1 MRANPDQVLAG
12 GYAVSN
18 FRALPIAHHLNRSG
32 SHSKNY
38 PDCSQIS
45 CTSVLLRDYDLG
57 SWRAG
62 FPMTLEDISAD
73 IIERSGEPGIWAVI
87 VRRDEGGD
95 GLVGEDCLMT
105 HTRAKP
111 MLKFTPIE
119 CVRLEAL
126 F

>member
-45 CTSVLLRDYDLG
+45 CTSVQLRDYDLG

-73 IIERSGEPGIWAVI
+73 TVAMSGDLACPALARGHNFALALDRSLHGTNNSKYGICLL
-87 VRRDEGGD
+87 D
-95 GLVGEDCLMT
+95 GRYLQD
-105 HTRAKP
+105 RY
-111 MLKFTPIE
+111 
-119 CVRLEAL
+119 
-126 F
+126 